1 MLVHRNAPGAV
12 RGGGVSCAPWG
23 MVVEE
28 MGSNTGDRRSEAQ
41 TGSARARRPLRSRG
55 AANAEQRQMT
65 TAVEA
70 IDFEEDRVPRI
81 TVHTDLRRR
90 AG

>member
-1 MLVHRNAPGAV
+1 MLVQRDARGTV
-12 RGGGVSCAPWG
+12 RGCGVGRAPWG
-23 MVVEE
+23 MFVEE
-28 MGSNTGDRRSEAQ
+28 MGSETGDRRGEAQ

-55 AANAEQRQMT
+55 AANADQRQMT

-70 IDFEEDRVPRI
+70 VDFEEDRIPRI

-90 AG
+90 AR